1 MPNTLL
7 NSSVITRE
15 SLRVL
20 HNELNLIGNTN
31 RDFTDQFAKSGAK
44 IGQTLNIRKP
54 NQFTVRRGRVAQ
66 TQNVYEETLPIT
78 VGQLTGVDLE
88 FDSRELTLDLDRF
101 SERYIQP
108 SVKRLASAIEADV
121 WAYALPRIPNAVVSA
136 GALTLRQAL
145 NAGAILTNHLAPG
158 SDRFALVNTT
168 QEVDVVD
175 GTSTLF
181 NSQAEIGK
189 QYRNGRMGRAAGFDW
204 YTSTT
209 VPRFFG
215 GAAAGYLVNGAN
227 QIAAD
232 QNKPGETQ
240 TLIVDTGTGAIAAG
254 TVFTLA
260 NVFEVNPETKAQTG
274 KLRQFTVLDS
284 NATPAT
290 SITISPPIITTG
302 AKQNVSAAPADNAPL
317 VIATTASQNYD
328 QGVFM
333 HRDALTFGTID
344 LDMPRGMDMA
354 ARESLDGVS
363 MRFLRGFDITND
375 AWISRLDVLPVYGML
390 YPDFA
395 VKALSTP
402 QA

>member
-7 NSSVITRE
+7 NSSIITRE

-145 NAGAILTNHLAPG
+145 NAGAILTNHLAPA

-181 NSQAEIGK
+181 NNQDEIGK

-209 VPRFFG
+209 VPRFFA
-215 GAAAGYLVNGAN
+215 GAASGYLVNGAN
-227 QIAAD
+227 QIATD

-240 TLIVDTGTGAIAAG
+240 TLVVDTGTGALAAG
-254 TVFTLA
+254 TVFTM
-260 NVFEVNPETKAQTG
+260 VGVYEVNPETKAPTG
-274 KLRQFTVLDS
+274 KPRQFTVLDS

-317 VIATTASQNYD
+317 ALATTASQNYD

-375 AWISRLDVLPVYGML
+375 AWISRLDILPVYGML

-402 QA
+402 LA